1 MKYVHMI
8 LCVAISWCV
17 MGECDQLMFRPC
29 LQRVGFFSGPVWVE
43 NFQVSQ
49 IDSSNHVD
57 LCESRIKLL
66 SFNKEECEF
75 KCSYLLHSYDRELM
89 YTNLNLFAESVGT
102 QSVVKCKKK
111 YDEIVD
117 DWLPSKFGIPVS
129 ESLLRVNLNVANLIE
144 TYSKPIVIEKSKHS
158 PFGWIV
164 VNVFTQSEKREDG
177 YASAHLRCLD
187 GRIYP
192 ICMVR
197 FEGSEGRVFVAHKFK
212 LDSSVH
218 PYVDVSKKLM
228 LYLVM
233 DGLEVVVE
241 LYDMSETC

>member
-111 YDEIVD
+111 YDEIVEFSGLGD
-117 DWLPSKFGIPVS
+117 FIKLPVKNYSAGMKAKLGFSIATIVNPDILIIDEVLGVGDINFRKKSREKLQELMESGTTVLLVS
-129 ESLLRVNLNVANLIE
+129 HSIEEIRRICDTAIWIDQGKLRDYGEVNLIVDKYIE
-144 TYSKPIVIEKSKHS
+144 DAKQTGKIK
-158 PFGWIV
+158 
-164 VNVFTQSEKREDG
+164 NKRQR
-177 YASAHLRCLD
+177 LR
-187 GRIYP
+187 
-192 ICMVR
+192 
-197 FEGSEGRVFVAHKFK
+197 
-212 LDSSVH
+212 
-218 PYVDVSKKLM
+218 
-228 LYLVM
+228 
-233 DGLEVVVE
+233 
-241 LYDMSETC
+241 